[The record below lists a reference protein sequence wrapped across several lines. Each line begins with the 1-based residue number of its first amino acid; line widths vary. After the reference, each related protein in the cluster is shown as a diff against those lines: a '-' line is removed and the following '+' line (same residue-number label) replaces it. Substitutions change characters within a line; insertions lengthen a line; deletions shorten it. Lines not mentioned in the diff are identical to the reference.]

1 MLLRIRQISIQKK
14 IVLCGLVL
22 FLLGLCAVF
31 LMPQERMRNTNAAL
45 RIGAGDDISGYL
57 LERVLEQDPSLIADS
72 SADIEAYTFQDC

>member
-1 MLLRIRQISIQKK
+1 
-14 IVLCGLVL
+14 
-22 FLLGLCAVF
+22 
-31 LMPQERMRNTNAAL
+31 MRNTNAAL